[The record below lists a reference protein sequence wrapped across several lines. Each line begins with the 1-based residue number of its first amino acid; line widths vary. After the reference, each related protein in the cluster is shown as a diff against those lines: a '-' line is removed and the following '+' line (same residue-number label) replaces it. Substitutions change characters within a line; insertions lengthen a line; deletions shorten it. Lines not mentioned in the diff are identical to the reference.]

1 MNVEPSG
8 NRLLARINWREY
20 PELEGRFKSM
30 RLKQGEVLYEARAPI
45 RYAYFP
51 TSAVLSSVVVMTDG
65 NMIEVATVG
74 REGGVGISTIAAAGT
89 SPNRVFVQ
97 VPGETVR
104 IEADLLQKVVRRE
117 GPIQDLFLKYH
128 DAFLFQVS
136 QSVACN
142 GLHSVP
148 ERCCR
153 WLLLTHDRVD
163 GNELLLTHE
172 FMSVMLGVRRP
183 SVTGILQG
191 LKERCLIR
199 YTRGKITV
207 LDREG
212 LEEGS
217 CECYQVVREDYL
229 SRMNGEA

>member
-1 MNVEPSG
+1 MKVELTE
-8 NRLLARINWREY
+8 NQLLALIDWKDY
-20 PELEGRFKSM
+20 PELEGRFKRM

-45 RYAYFP
+45 RHAYFP
-51 TSAVLSSVVVMTDG
+51 ISGTLSSVVVMTDG

-74 REGGVGISTIAAAGT
+74 REGAVGLPTLAAVGR

-97 VPGETVR
+97 VPCEAMR
-104 IEADLLQKVVRRE
+104 IEAELLQKAVRR
-117 GPIQDLFLKYH
+117 GGSLQNLCLRYH
-128 DAFLFQVS
+128 DAFIFQVS

-191 LKERCLIR
+191 LKERGLIR

-217 CECYQVVREDYL
+217 CECYQVVREDYE
-229 SRMNGEA
+229 SRMKGAA